1 MDKTINLNK
10 MASFLGSNNG
20 RKYKSYTKEEIQTE
34 LAEYEALKIR
44 AINEK
49 DEISLLEIEEEIEEL
64 KSY

>member
-10 MASFLGSNNG
+10 MASFLESNNG
-20 RKYKSYTKEEIQTE
+20 RKYESYTKEEIQTE
-34 LAEYEALKIR
+34 LVEYEALKIR